1 MFNKL
6 EEIIKK
12 AKGNVLVI
20 GLDDKLIDKFEKN
33 NKVNLYAIYSN
44 NDNATTNP
52 NIRNK
57 NLLSKQKKKKTNKGK
72 IINIKRLRKY
82 ISKKSVDFFICNF
95 EEIMQYYKYIIKD
108 TIYLNRNIIY
118 IYSTNKID
126 KEFIMERYKRYN
138 VEISFTEY
146 KNGYIIVIDSAK
158 AKNNFFKD
166 KLYFIKD
173 TLYNLAEIIG
183 NVMIG

>member
-57 NLLSKQKKKKTNKGK
+57 N
-72 IINIKRLRKY
+72 
-82 ISKKSVDFFICNF
+82 
-95 EEIMQYYKYIIKD
+95 
-108 TIYLNRNIIY
+108 
-118 IYSTNKID
+118 
-126 KEFIMERYKRYN
+126 
-138 VEISFTEY
+138 
-146 KNGYIIVIDSAK
+146 
-158 AKNNFFKD
+158 
-166 KLYFIKD
+166 
-173 TLYNLAEIIG
+173 
-183 NVMIG
+183 